1 MNPGSGIPHS
11 LYNPRQV
18 PSSLWPQFP
27 CLGAMGVPR
36 ASELTWGWLRLGC
49 LRLSPWEMG
58 PVSCSWP
65 ACSKDICCPDQRTA
79 CPSSTLAP
87 MPSPKLT
94 KLIVL
99 GSPVGAGWAAGR
111 RPQAEVP
118 PARAPPDT
126 QGIVPQSTAP
136 GHLSPAPG
144 LPPRPS
150 PPAAAP
156 GPPAGS
162 PRFPGDDEPTHPLP
176 GSPLTSYNCCAE
188 SCCCHS
194 RGRGI
199 WGSRR
204 AAAAG

>member
-87 MPSPKLT
+87 LPSPKLT

-136 GHLSPAPG
+136 GHLSPAPEAASVSPG
-144 LPPRPS
+144 KMLVIQIPRCHPRPIQS
-150 PPAAAP
+150 HTLECRGSNPCLNQAP
-156 GPPAGS
+156 
-162 PRFPGDDEPTHPLP
+162 R
-176 GSPLTSYNCCAE
+176 
-188 SCCCHS
+188 
-194 RGRGI
+194 
-199 WGSRR
+199 
-204 AAAAG
+204 